1 MTFPGAASQNAGP
14 GSALRRLDL
23 LQLRVALRRRR
34 RPRHP
39 NRIICAPRRP
49 QSAEFQGRGRPG
61 GCTSSA
67 RHVVHYNGHA
77 RTSPASNGRPTT
89 TRRSACRSI
98 RRFTAGK
105 PLGGVI
111 NEYYRAAQP
120 SQRTRRSESTRHVS
134 ERYKVAGQVFAG
146 GAPSGFSRIQ
156 IAWCADSLVHIPASS
171 RGPSLR
177 LHIIATTDQ
186 RPGPKVRYC
195 RDPRPMTCTS
205 RRC

>member
-1 MTFPGAASQNAGP
+1 MPVLGVPYDGSTYFNSGSLYADAGRDTRT
-14 GSALRRLDL
+14 G
-23 LQLRVALRRRR
+23 
-34 RPRHP
+34 
-39 NRIICAPRRP
+39 
-49 QSAEFQGRGRPG
+49 
-61 GCTSSA
+61 SSA
-67 RHVVHYNGHA
+67 RHDVHNLPSFRGGGDPAGAHPRHGTSSITTATPAPVPPATAA
-77 RTSPASNGRPTT
+77 RPRHGGQPAARY
-89 TRRSACRSI
+89 
-98 RRFTAGK
+98 AGSLLEST
-105 PLGGVI
+105 LGGVI